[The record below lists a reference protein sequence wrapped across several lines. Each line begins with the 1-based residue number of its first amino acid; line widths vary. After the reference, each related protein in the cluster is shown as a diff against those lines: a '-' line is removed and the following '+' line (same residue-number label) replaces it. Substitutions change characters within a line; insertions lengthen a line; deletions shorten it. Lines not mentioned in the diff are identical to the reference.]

1 MSTFCWCVCQ
11 HKHFSKAISVRDAL
25 HTAGPCLWI
34 SDLAL
39 FKREGTSLI
48 PEKEMQDTVF
58 MCPLSLSST
67 AVCFAAVH
75 AIDLIPSVNFPNLDY
90 LSSAQKHTLNSL
102 INFFCTETLTI
113 CFHHSSAAQSYR
125 RKDSPPLFFRENDSL
140 VPDSLNMQNTQ
151 NKRQSHFPVVEL
163 FVNVMH

>member
-1 MSTFCWCVCQ
+1 
-11 HKHFSKAISVRDAL
+11 
-25 HTAGPCLWI
+25 
-34 SDLAL
+34 
-39 FKREGTSLI
+39 
-48 PEKEMQDTVF
+48 MQDTVF

-67 AVCFAAVH
+67 AVFVAAVH
-75 AIDLIPSVNFPNLDY
+75 AIHLIPSVNFPNLDY

-102 INFFCTETLTI
+102 MNFFLYTETLTV
-113 CFHHSSAAQSYR
+113 CFHHSSAAQSCG

-151 NKRQSHFPVVEL
+151 NKRQSCFPAVEL